1 MAAAG
6 EARRKTRARDD
17 RDERVAR
24 PRTEL
29 GEPTM
34 DAGRLAARIDRLQA
48 GGGRPFRGAEACA
61 TSAVVSISPR
71 RRHGAAGV

>member
-1 MAAAG
+1 
-6 EARRKTRARDD
+6 
-17 RDERVAR
+17 
-24 PRTEL
+24 
-29 GEPTM
+29 M
-34 DAGRLAARIDRLQA
+34 DAGRLAARIGRLQA